1 MSTRMFQRLAAAAI
15 VALTALALIQPP
27 MGQTPVYGGHFR
39 RALSSDPAI
48 LDPALA
54 RLIRQQVVMMNIFD
68 TLLDIDQR
76 TLKVVPRAA
85 ESWSVSPDGRT
96 ITFRLRRGMRFH
108 NGREVTAEDVK
119 YSLERILVPEMAS
132 PNAAS
137 WNRLQGAQEFI
148 AKQAREVS
156 GIRVLDRYRVAITN
170 TVVEADFV
178 LNFAGYSSS
187 LYIVPREEAERL
199 GRDFGQRPV
208 GSGPFIFVSWEK
220 DTSILLRANNAYWAG
235 RPFISALEFRI
246 IPDPATAQ
254 AEFDTGRLDF
264 MILSDATYRRYSED
278 AKWKP
283 YVIEV
288 PELFTRYVGLNVA
301 KLPLTDVRVR
311 QALNY
316 AVDKAALVRTV
327 LANKAFAP
335 TGIFPPSH
343 PAYNRSI
350 RGYEYNPQRAKELL
364 AQAGFPNGVDLELHG
379 SSSPTTGRWMEGIQ
393 RYWNEVG
400 VRTRIVQ
407 QDFGVVID
415 RAGKGEIPTY
425 VASWGGSASCVGYLS
440 VFRSRNIGP
449 AGNRMFYKSDRVD
462 QLIDQAERTFDERQR
477 IRLCQQAEELIV
489 RDVPWFIFNYNKA
502 VLVHQPN
509 VHGLMGNPLEM
520 DAQNMT
526 KVWIGR

>member
-1 MSTRMFQRLAAAAI
+1 MKMLRVRFAIVCLVALAAF
-15 VALTALALIQPP
+15 ALIQPVTA
-27 MGQTPVYGGHFR
+27 QTPVRGGHFR
-39 RALSSDPAI
+39 RALSSDPAN

-54 RLIRQQVVMMNIFD
+54 RLIRQQVVMITIFD
-68 TLLDIDQR
+68 TLLDIDSR
-76 TLKVVPRAA
+76 TLRVVPRAA

-96 ITFRLRRGMRFH
+96 ITFRLRSGMKFH

-119 YSLERILVPEMAS
+119 YSIERILTPSLAS
-132 PNAAS
+132 PNART
-137 WNRLQGAQEFI
+137 WDRLQGAREFV
-148 AKQAREVS
+148 AGQAREVS
-156 GIRVLDRYRVAITN
+156 GIRVLDRSRVAITS

-178 LNFAGYSSS
+178 LNFAGYTG
-187 LYIVPREEAERL
+187 LYIVPKEEVERL

-208 GSGPFIFVSWEK
+208 GSGPFVFVSWQK
-220 DTSILLRANNAYWAG
+220 DTSILLRANNDYWAG

-264 MILSDATYRRYSED
+264 MILGDATYRRYAED
-278 AKWKP
+278 PKWKP

-288 PELFTRYVGLNVA
+288 AELFTRHVGFNVT
-301 KLPLTDVRVR
+301 KPPLTDVRVR

-335 TGIFPPSH
+335 SGIFPPSH
-343 PAYNRSI
+343 PAYNRNL
-350 RGYEYNPQRAKELL
+350 RAYEYNPQRARELL
-364 AQAGFPNGVDLELHG
+364 AQAGVAGGIDLELHG

-393 RYWNEVG
+393 RYWNDVG

-425 VASWGGSASCVGYLS
+425 VLSWGGTQSCVGYLS
-440 VFRSRNIGP
+440 AFRSRNIGP
-449 AGNRMFYKSDRVD
+449 AGNRMFYRNDRVD
-462 QLIDQAERTFDERQR
+462 QLLDQAERTFNDSQQ

-489 RDVPWFIFNYNKA
+489 RDAPWFIFNYNKA

-509 VHGLMGNPLEM
+509 VHGLAGNPLEM
-520 DAQNMT
+520 DAQDMT